1 MKQSLAF
8 ILLVAATT
16 GAQADE
22 PPERAYVRAGTD
34 RLIRA
39 CTQDG
44 HTLSLLA
51 RPGVEV
57 ARGEAAPA
65 GMPVDAFMQ
74 GIAEQVMRLTRAV
87 PHADFLRPDS
97 PGARSLSDAVETW
110 MDAFN
115 RTHGTR
121 LAWAI
126 GDFGVSDAPQAAC
139 RASGD

>member
-1 MKQSLAF
+1 MKQSLAL
-8 ILLVAATT
+8 ILLFAATA
-16 GAQADE
+16 GAQAAD

-57 ARGEAAPA
+57 TQGEGAPA
-65 GMPVDAFMQ
+65 GLPVDAFMQ
-74 GIAEQVMRLTRAV
+74 GIAGEVMQLTREV

-97 PGARSLSDAVETW
+97 PGVRALSDAVEAW
-110 MDAFN
+110 MEAFN
-115 RTHGTR
+115 RAHGTR

-126 GDFGVSDAPQAAC
+126 GDFGVSDAPQTAC
-139 RASGD
+139 RAPKD

>member
-1 MKQSLAF
+1 MKQSIAL
-8 ILLVAATT
+8 ILLVVATT

-34 RLIRA
+34 RLISA
-39 CTQDG
+39 CTRDG

-57 ARGEAAPA
+57 MNGDAAPA
-65 GMPVDAFMQ
+65 GLPVDAFMQ
-74 GIAEQVMRLTRAV
+74 GIAEQVMHLTRDV

-126 GDFGVSDAPQAAC
+126 SDFGVSDAPQPAC
-139 RASGD
+139 ASPKD

>member
-1 MKQSLAF
+1 MKQSLAL

-16 GAQADE
+16 GAQAGE

-57 ARGEAAPA
+57 ARGETAPA
-65 GMPVDAFMQ
+65 GLPVDAFMQ
-74 GIAEQVMRLTRAV
+74 GITEQVTQLTRAV

-97 PGARSLSDAVETW
+97 AGARALSDAVETW

-115 RTHGTR
+115 RSHGTR

-126 GDFGVSDAPQAAC
+126 SDFGVSDAPQAAC
-139 RASGD
+139 RAPAD

>member
-1 MKQSLAF
+1 MKQSLAL
-8 ILLVAATT
+8 ILLVVATT
-16 GAQADE
+16 GAQAE
-22 PPERAYVRAGTD
+22 APPQRAYVRAGTD
-34 RLIRA
+34 RVIRA

-57 ARGEAAPA
+57 VKGGAVPA
-65 GMPVDAFMQ
+65 DLPIDAFMQ
-74 GIAEQVMRLTRAV
+74 GIAEQVMQLTRDV

-97 PGARSLSDAVETW
+97 AGARALSDAVETW

-115 RTHGTR
+115 RSHGTR

-139 RASGD
+139 RAPAD

>member
-1 MKQSLAF
+1 MKQPLAL

-22 PPERAYVRAGTD
+22 RPERAYVRAGTD
-34 RLIRA
+34 RLISA

-57 ARGEAAPA
+57 ARGATAPA
-65 GMPVDAFMQ
+65 GLPVDAFMQ
-74 GIAEQVMRLTRAV
+74 GIGEQVMTLTRDV

-97 PGARSLSDAVETW
+97 PGARALSDAVEAW
-110 MDAFN
+110 MEAFN

-126 GDFGVSDAPQAAC
+126 SDFGVSDAPQPAC
-139 RASGD
+139 RAPGN

>member
-1 MKQSLAF
+1 MKQSLAL
-8 ILLVAATT
+8 ILLVATTT
-16 GAQADE
+16 GAPAD
-22 PPERAYVRAGTD
+22 ERAYVRAGTD

-57 ARGEAAPA
+57 ARGAAAPA
-65 GMPVDAFMQ
+65 GLPVDAFMQ
-74 GIAEQVMRLTRAV
+74 GIAEQVTRLTRAV
-87 PHADFLRPDS
+87 PHSDFLRPDS
-97 PGARSLSDAVETW
+97 AGARALSDAVETW

-115 RTHGTR
+115 RSHGTR

-139 RASGD
+139 RALAD